1 MQKRT
6 PGKSGH
12 GRPPQGSVSTNV
24 ERAIPPVAYHRVL
37 DFDFEDFSPKNSPKN
52 NVKSSG
58 QQCPLHPK
66 RYWPVPFT
74 IKAWAPGFAESVTVT
89 ALVRVPIALGVN
101 VTVNVHFA
109 CAASVPVHGVA
120 SPATAM

>member
-24 ERAIPPVAYHRVL
+24 EQALPPAAYNRVL
-37 DFDFEDFSPKNSPKN
+37 DFDYEDLSPKNSPKN

-58 QQCPLHPK
+58 QECPLHTK
-66 RYWPVPFT
+66 LYWPVPVT
-74 IKAWAPGFAESVTVT
+74 LKACAPGFAESVTVT
-89 ALVRVPIALGVN
+89 ALVRVPSALGVK
-101 VTVNVHFA
+101 VTLNVHFA
-109 CAASVPVHGVA
+109 CAATGPVHGVA
-120 SPATAM
+120 PPATAV